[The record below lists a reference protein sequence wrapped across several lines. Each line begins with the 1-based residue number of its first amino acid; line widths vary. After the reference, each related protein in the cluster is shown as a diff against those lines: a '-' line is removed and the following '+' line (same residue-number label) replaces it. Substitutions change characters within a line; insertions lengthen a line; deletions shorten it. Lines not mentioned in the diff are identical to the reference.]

1 MYISR
6 LSLNA
11 RRPEAIRLLSSPY
24 RMHAAVENAFPP
36 DACRVSGEGRI
47 LWRID
52 SSPAPT
58 NETWLYVVSPDRP
71 DFSHIAEQCGWPATS
86 VGETKD
92 YSPVL
97 GRLNAGQTWRFRL
110 KANPAR
116 KVLVDQ
122 GRDPNP
128 KVVGTIQG
136 CVTMAQQVEW
146 LLSRAESHGF
156 TVASSDEGFP
166 LLTVSQRHTEKYERK
181 GKKVT
186 ITTAMYDGIL
196 TVSDPDLLQHT
207 LCFGMGRAKGFG
219 CGLLTVSPVS

>member
-6 LSLNA
+6 LALNV

-36 DACRVSGEGRI
+36 DACRASDEGRI

-52 SSPAPT
+52 SSPSPT
-58 NETWLYVVSPDRP
+58 NKTWLYVVSHDRP
-71 DFSHIAEQCGWPATS
+71 DFSHIAEQCGWPTTS
-86 VGETKD
+86 TGETKD

-97 GRLNAGQTWRFRL
+97 GRLDAGQVWRFRL

-122 GRDPNP
+122 GRDLNP
-128 KVVGTIQG
+128 KVVGTVQG
-136 CVTMAQQVEW
+136 CVTMSQQMDW
-146 LLSRAESHGF
+146 LLNRAEDHGF
-156 TVASSDEGFP
+156 RVASGSDGSP
-166 LLTVSQRHTEKYERK
+166 ILTVSQRHTERYERK
-181 GKKVT
+181 KKRVT

-196 TVSDPDLLQHT
+196 TVSDPDLLRHA

-219 CGLLTVSPVS
+219 CGLLTVLPVS

>member
-1 MYISR
+1 
-6 LSLNA
+6 
-11 RRPEAIRLLSSPY
+11 
-24 RMHAAVENAFPP
+24 
-36 DACRVSGEGRI
+36 
-47 LWRID
+47 
-52 SSPAPT
+52 
-58 NETWLYVVSPDRP
+58 VSPDRP

-97 GRLNAGQTWRFRL
+97 GRLDAGQTWRFRL

-136 CVTMAQQVEW
+136 CVTMTQQVEW
-146 LLSRAESHGF
+146 LLGRAESHGF
-156 TVASSDEGFP
+156 TVASSDEGFS

-181 GKKVT
+181 GKRVT

-196 TVSDPDLLQHT
+196 TVSDPDLLRHA
-207 LCFGMGRAKGFG
+207 LCFGIGRAKGFG
-219 CGLLTVSPVS
+219 CGLLTVSPVR

>member
-6 LSLNA
+6 LPLNV

-36 DACRVSGEGRI
+36 DSCRMSEAGRI

-52 SSPAPT
+52 SSPALN
-58 NETWLYVVSPDRP
+58 NETWLYVASPDRP
-71 DFSHIAEQCGWPATS
+71 DFSHIAEQCGWPATNA
-86 VGETKD
+86 GETKD

-97 GRLNAGQTWRFRL
+97 GRLEAGQVWCFRL

-122 GRDPNP
+122 GNNANP

-136 CVTMAQQVEW
+136 CVTMAQQIEW
-146 LLSRAESHGF
+146 LLSRAEKHGF
-156 TVASSDEGFP
+156 AVACSGENLP

-181 GKKVT
+181 GKRVT
-186 ITTAMYDGIL
+186 ISTAMYDGVL
-196 TVSDPDLLQHT
+196 TVNNPDLLRHT

-219 CGLLTVSPVS
+219 CGLLTISPVR